1 MIAGDN
7 SDAGSAIFRN
17 LRVLNEREA
26 AIKHSFMGGS
36 DIREEVRGFIKVTK
50 QDYTTTERVLK
61 KILKILSKS

>member
-1 MIAGDN
+1 MIAGDY

-26 AIKHSFMGGS
+26 DIKHSFMRGS

-61 KILKILSKS
+61 KYLKFLSKS

>member
-1 MIAGDN
+1 MIAGDH

-26 AIKHSFMGGS
+26 AIKHSFMGWS

-50 QDYTTTERVLK
+50 QDYTTTERVK
-61 KILKILSKS
+61 IILKVLSKS